1 MDTEVERGEQQ
12 MEDDSGLLPS
22 MDSQVP
28 RDAHDQVTN
37 STRVGVHKVTD
48 LTRVLRF
55 LCVGNENGSYHA
67 RQNTELNKE
76 MVDSIYR

>member
-1 MDTEVERGEQQ
+1 MDIEVENE
-12 MEDDSGLLPS
+12 
-22 MDSQVP
+22 
-28 RDAHDQVTN
+28 
-37 STRVGVHKVTD
+37 HKVTD

-67 RQNTELNKE
+67 RQREELNRE

>member
-1 MDTEVERGEQQ
+1 MDTEVEYGEQQ
-12 MEDDSGLLPS
+12 MEDDSGFLHP
-22 MDSQVP
+22 MGSQVP

-67 RQNTELNKE
+67 RQREELNRE

>member
-1 MDTEVERGEQQ
+1 MDTEVEYEQQ
-12 MEDDSGLLPS
+12 MEDDSGLLHP

-28 RDAHDQVTN
+28 RDADDQMTN
-37 STRVGVHKVTD
+37 STRVDVHKVTD
-48 LTRVLRF
+48 LSRVHRF

-67 RQNTELNKE
+67 RQREELNRE